1 MIKLKRINTSHEYYP
16 FVEELM
22 QTAFPI
28 QERRNADLQ
37 REYTDNKPHFHT
49 LVILYKNLPIGLL
62 TIWDLE
68 SFHYIEHFAIHEKFR
83 NKGYGQKVIELITNE
98 IKEMIVLEAEEP
110 SDDITYRRIKFYQ
123 RQGFTLQNVPY
134 QQPPYRSEDKWFPMK
149 LMSIHERDFL
159 SQYET
164 IKSKIYKEAY
174 NLCDT
179 SKGDI

>member
-49 LVILYKNLPIGLL
+49 LVILNENLPIGFL

-68 SFHYIEHFAIHEKFR
+68 SFHYIEHFAIHENYR
-83 NKGYGQKVIELITNE
+83 NKGYGQKVMELIIKE
-98 IKEMIVLEAEEP
+98 IKGMIVLEAEEP
-110 SDDITYRRIKFYQ
+110 SDDITNRRIKFYQ
-123 RQGFTLQNVPY
+123 RQGFILQNVPY
-134 QQPPYRSEDKWFPMK
+134 QQPPYRSEDNWFPMK
-149 LMSIHERDFL
+149 LMSIHERDFF
-159 SQYET
+159 SQYEN
-164 IKSKIYKEAY
+164 IKSAIYKEAY
-174 NLCDT
+174 NLCNTATYDL
-179 SKGDI
+179 

>member
-1 MIKLKRINTSHEYYP
+1 MINLQRINTSHEHYP

-83 NKGYGQKVIELITNE
+83 NKGYGHCFTDFFNHPWKYGWNDCRCPADQHSTSGCIWSCRKHKRKYRCNGFKVEAFPRLGNF
-98 IKEMIVLEAEEP
+98 VL
-110 SDDITYRRIKFYQ
+110 
-123 RQGFTLQNVPY
+123 
-134 QQPPYRSEDKWFPMK
+134 
-149 LMSIHERDFL
+149 
-159 SQYET
+159 
-164 IKSKIYKEAY
+164 KSK
-174 NLCDT
+174 
-179 SKGDI
+179 

>member
-1 MIKLKRINTSHEYYP
+1 MIEIQQINTSHEHYP
-16 FVEELM
+16 FVETLM

-28 QERRNADLQ
+28 QERRNTDLQ

-68 SFHYIEHFAIHEKFR
+68 VIYYIEHFAIHEKFR
-83 NKGYGQKVIELITNE
+83 NKGYGQKVIKLITNE
-98 IKEMIVLEAEEP
+98 IKGMIVLEAEEP
-110 SDDITYRRIKFYQ
+110 SDEITNRRIKFYQ
-123 RQGFTLQNVPY
+123 RQGFILHEVPY
-134 QQPPYRSEDKWFPMK
+134 QQPPYRSEDNWFPMK
-149 LMSIHERDFL
+149 LMSIHEKDFL
-159 SQYET
+159 DQYEN

-179 SKGDI
+179 SNSDK

>member
-1 MIKLKRINTSHEYYP
+1 MIEIQRINTSHEHYP
-16 FVEELM
+16 FVETLM

-28 QERRNADLQ
+28 QERRNTDLQ

-49 LVILYKNLPIGLL
+49 LIIQDDNHPIGLL

-83 NKGYGQKVIELITNE
+83 NKGYGQKVIKLITNE

>member
-1 MIKLKRINTSHEYYP
+1 MIEIQQINTSHEHYP
-16 FVEELM
+16 FVETLM

-28 QERRNADLQ
+28 QERRNTDLQ

-49 LVILYKNLPIGLL
+49 LIIQDDNHPIGLL

-83 NKGYGQKVIELITNE
+83 NKGYGQKVIKLITNE

-179 SKGDI
+179 SNSDK

>member
-1 MIKLKRINTSHEYYP
+1 
-16 FVEELM
+16 M

-28 QERRNADLQ
+28 QERRNTDLQ

-49 LVILYKNLPIGLL
+49 LIIQDDNQPIGLL

-83 NKGYGQKVIELITNE
+83 NKGYGQKVIKLITNE
-98 IKEMIVLEAEEP
+98 IKEMIVLEVEEP

>member
-1 MIKLKRINTSHEYYP
+1 MIEIQRINTSHEHYP
-16 FVEELM
+16 FVETLM

-28 QERRNADLQ
+28 QERRNTDLQ

-49 LVILYKNLPIGLL
+49 LIIQDDNHPIGLL
-62 TIWDLE
+62 TIWNLE

-83 NKGYGQKVIELITNE
+83 NKGYGQKVIKLITNE

-134 QQPPYRSEDKWFPMK
+134 QQPPYRSEDRWFPMK